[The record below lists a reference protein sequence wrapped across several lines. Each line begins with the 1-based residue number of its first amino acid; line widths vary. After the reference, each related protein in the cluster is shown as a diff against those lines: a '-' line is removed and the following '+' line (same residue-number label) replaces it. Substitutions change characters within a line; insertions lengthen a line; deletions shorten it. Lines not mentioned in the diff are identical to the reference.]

1 MCDPRPSFHE
11 EVAAKYVM
19 QEAERL
25 GYANRRD
32 EAGNVVVEV
41 PATTRMEDRPVV
53 VLQGHLDM
61 APVAEPG
68 KEHDFTNFKIA
79 DPYSIHTGVG
89 PEKRSHPSLLSIR
102 G

>member
-1 MCDPRPSFHE
+1 
-11 EVAAKYVM
+11 M

-41 PATTRMEDRPVV
+41 PATTGMEDRPVV

-61 APVAEPG
+61 DPVAKPG
-68 KEHDFTNFKIA
+68 KEHDFTNF
-79 DPYSIHTGVG
+79 
-89 PEKRSHPSLLSIR
+89 
-102 G
+102 